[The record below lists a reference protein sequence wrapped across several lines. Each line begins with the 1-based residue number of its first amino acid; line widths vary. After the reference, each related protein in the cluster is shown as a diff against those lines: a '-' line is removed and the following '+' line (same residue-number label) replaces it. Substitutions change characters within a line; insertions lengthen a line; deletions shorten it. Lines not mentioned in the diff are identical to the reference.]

1 MCCMLTTLVMAG
13 PRLAIIIWW
22 LFATSRFNDA
32 FNAIIWPILGII
44 FAPWTTLMYVILYKG
59 GITGLDWLWMGL
71 AILIDLGSYAGG
83 GWGNRDRL
91 RG

>member
-13 PRLAIIIWW
+13 PRLALIIWW
-22 LFATSRFNDA
+22 LFSTSRFNDA

>member
-1 MCCMLTTLVMAG
+1 MFTTLVMAG
-13 PRLAIIIWW
+13 PRLALIIWW
-22 LFATSRFNDA
+22 LFSTSRFNAA

-44 FAPWTTLMYVILYKG
+44 FAPWTTLMYVILYQG

-71 AILIDLGSYAGG
+71 AILADLGSYAGG
-83 GWGNRDRL
+83 GYGNRDRL

>member
-13 PRLAIIIWW
+13 PRLALIIWW
-22 LFATSRFNDA
+22 LFSTSRFNDA

-44 FAPWTTLMYVILYKG
+44 FAPWTTLMYVILYQG
-59 GITGLDWLWMGL
+59 GITGLDWLWMGI
-71 AILIDLGSYAGG
+71 AILVDLGSYAGG

>member
-13 PRLAIIIWW
+13 PRLALIIWW
-22 LFATSRFNDA
+22 LFSTSRFNDA

-59 GITGLDWLWMGL
+59 GITGLDWLWIGL
-71 AILIDLGSYAGG
+71 AILVDLGSYVGG
-83 GWGNRDRL
+83 GFGNRDRL

>member
-13 PRLAIIIWW
+13 PRLALIIWW
-22 LFATSRFNDA
+22 LFSTSRFNDA

-71 AILIDLGSYAGG
+71 AILVDLGSYVGG
-83 GWGNRDRL
+83 GFGNRDRL